1 MRSIASI
8 AALWAALALAAPATL
23 AQECDESFD
32 STFELIQKAIFE
44 RNGCTSVTCH
54 TGAVPAGGLDLTAE
68 AAYDELVDAA
78 VESIAAPETMR
89 RVVPAKKEESLLW
102 LNVAAASQPEDW
114 RAPLRPMPIGFPAL
128 TFAELEVIRLWIESG
143 APEEGVV
150 EDTGELLDACLPP
163 TKPLQTRPLDPPPAG
178 VGVQFKAPTQILQ
191 PRSEHEVCFLTYY
204 DIRDQVPEQFR
215 GPGGDTFRYKRLEAR
230 QDPLSHHAVVVNY
243 EGSTPLT
250 SPVWGSWTC
259 GGGARHGEACE
270 PTDLDSC
277 GDDGVC
283 HSTPQ
288 SAVGCIGFGDGRADI
303 GFGNES
309 LFNTMAAGLG
319 GLEGVYAETPMQG
332 VLIWNSHAFNVT
344 DEPGKLDIWVNLY
357 FADEEEQEHEL
368 QRFTVIDAMFGIDVP
383 PFQAREMCSHYA
395 VPPDTKIIE
404 LSSHHHKRG
413 VRFRIFE
420 GAFRCQ
426 GGSNNGAACS
436 PRGDDDDLGAP
447 DVCSGAPCVAPEPP
461 AAGDCN
467 GDLEVRIDELVTAV
481 GVALGNNPA
490 ARCAEADAD
499 GSGKVSISELI
510 TAVRALLE
518 PSMRDG
524 VASNIYTSLFYSD
537 PAVLKFDPPYVL
549 GGANTSAAKRT
560 LTYCG
565 LYENGVIDPASVKR
579 RSTAPAPPP
588 GFPLGACTRPV
599 ACAEGNIGVACT
611 VDADCDTATG
621 ADDGECDACS
631 VRFGPTTDDEMFIL
645 LGAGF
650 R

>member
-1 MRSIASI
+1 MKAI
-8 AALWAALALAAPATL
+8 ALAAALCAALSIATPPTAA
-23 AQECDESFD
+23 AQDCEESFD

-68 AAYDELVDAA
+68 AAYDDLVDAA
-78 VESIAAPETMR
+78 VESVAVSETMR

-102 LNVAAASQPEDW
+102 LNVAAASDPSKW
-114 RAPLRPMPIGFPAL
+114 RAPLRPMPLGFPAL
-128 TFAELEVIRLWIESG
+128 TLAELDVIRLWIESG
-143 APEEGVV
+143 APELGVV
-150 EDTGELLDACLPP
+150 EGTGELLDACLPP
-163 TKPLQTRPLDPPPAG
+163 TRPLETRPLDPPPPG
-178 VGVQFKAPTQILQ
+178 IGVQLKSPTQILP
-191 PRSEHEVCFLTYY
+191 PRSEHEVCFATYY
-204 DIRDQVPEQFR
+204 DLRDQVPEQFR
-215 GPGGDTFRYKRLEAR
+215 GPGGNTFRYKRLESR
-230 QDPLSHHAVVVNY
+230 QDPLSHHAIVIDY
-243 EGSTPLT
+243 KGGTPIN
-250 SPVWGSWTC
+250 SPVWGQWTC
-259 GGGARHGEACE
+259 GGGARNGEPCE

-288 SAVGCIGFGDGRADI
+288 SAVACIGFGPGDASI
-303 GFGNES
+303 GIGNES

-319 GLEGVYAETPMQG
+319 SLDGVYAENPLQG

-357 FADEEEQEHEL
+357 FAAEEEQQHEL
-368 QRFTVIDAMFGIDVP
+368 QRFTVYEGLFDIDVP
-383 PFQAREMCSHYA
+383 PFQAREMCAHHV
-395 VPPDTKIIE
+395 VPPDTQIIE
-404 LSSHHHKRG
+404 LSSHNHKRG

-436 PRGDDDDLGAP
+436 PRDDDDLGAP
-447 DVCSGAPCVAPEPP
+447 DICAGAPCTAPAPP

-467 GDLEVRIDELVTAV
+467 GDLTVRIDELITAV
-481 GVALGNNPA
+481 GVALGNNPTTH
-490 ARCAEADAD
+490 CADADAD

-518 PSMRDG
+518 PSLRDG
-524 VASNIYTSLFYSD
+524 VASNIYTSLFYAD

-565 LYENGVIDPASVKR
+565 LYENGVLDPTTVKR
-579 RSTAPAPPP
+579 RSTAPPPP
-588 GFPLGACTRPV
+588 PNFPLGACTRPV
-599 ACAEGNIGVACT
+599 ACAEGNVGAACT
-611 VDADCDTATG
+611 VDADCDTETDAG
-621 ADDGECDACS
+621 DGECDACS